1 MKRYFKFI
9 IFALVA
15 LVAVQFGLHAFGVEP
30 GEFSKVIFDFG
41 GLGALASIPLADFPM
56 GTNIGLGRFA
66 MHHPNEYTE
75 SKIAE
80 GEIPFGRAIET
91 GTAVT
96 QGKLVGGATGDFLG
110 VSAYN
115 PKASLVSLGKYS
127 DKDALAIHKS
137 GFVTVYVEEAVN
149 AGDPVRVRHTN
160 HASLTAK
167 VAGNFAKTAEAGK
180 TLLVEGAKFE
190 NSVAAAGEAIVF
202 LSGSFKT
209 TADV

>member
-9 IFALVA
+9 ILALVA
-15 LVAVQFGLHAFGVEP
+15 LVAVQFGLHAFCVDGGVTDI
-30 GEFSKVIFDFG
+30 VG
-41 GLGALASIPLADFPM
+41 GVGVLAGIPLADFPM
-56 GTNIGLGRFA
+56 GTAIGLGRFA
-66 MHHPNEYTE
+66 QHHPNEYTE
-75 SKIAE
+75 SRIAE
-80 GEIPFGRAIET
+80 GDVPFGKAIKV
-91 GTAVT
+91 GTAAT
-96 QGKLVGGATGDFLG
+96 QGKIFGTGATGEFIG
-110 VSAYN
+110 VSAHS
-115 PKASLVSLGKYS
+115 PKASALSLDKYT
-127 DKDALAIHKS
+127 DKDALAVHKS

-180 TLLVEGAKFE
+180 TLLLEGARFE
-190 NSVAAAGEAIVF
+190 NSVAAAGEAILF

>member
-56 GTNIGLGRFA
+56 GTTIGLGRFA

-115 PKASLVSLGKYS
+115 PKASLLSLGKYS

-137 GFVTVYVEEAVN
+137 GFVTVYVKEAAN
-149 AGDPVRVRHTN
+149 AGDPVR
-160 HASLTAK
+160 
-167 VAGNFAKTAEAGK
+167 
-180 TLLVEGAKFE
+180 
-190 NSVAAAGEAIVF
+190 
-202 LSGSFKT
+202 
-209 TADV
+209 